1 MSIQKFFFE
10 YNKFTLKSKFM
21 YYSINISE
29 AFLLSLLFAKPILNL
44 DDKNA
49 LLFIG
54 VFLFLAPVGI
64 LFVGGYNKIKAAFMK
79 RHNLTE
85 SDF

>member
-1 MSIQKFFFE
+1 
-10 YNKFTLKSKFM
+10 M

-44 DDKNA
+44 DDKNV

-54 VFLFLAPVGI
+54 VFIFLAPVGV
-64 LFVGGYNKIKAAFMK
+64 LFAGGYKKIKAAFMK